1 MFYYYNFFSF
11 ILFILMYLMKESTAV
26 KRRWLIHILFNII
39 IISDKLECRQPDS
52 EANTYRSL
60 EQ

>member
-1 MFYYYNFFSF
+1 
-11 ILFILMYLMKESTAV
+11 MKESTAV